1 MSNIQDKFL
10 TEARQKSFD
19 PEHRRRLDFNIG
31 KYDEKVIAGKE
42 QFCDLELAK
51 RRAANLKYKAI
62 HKLDRYLVEFE
73 KNFEK
78 HGGKVIWAPSEKEAQ
93 KEILNIIKKSNAKLI
108 VKQKTMLSEE
118 LEINELLMKNKRE
131 VVETDLG
138 EFIVQ
143 LAGEKPY
150 HILTPAMHK
159 SKEDV
164 AQLFHEKYGLSEN
177 STPERIA
184 HYVRDLLREKFIR
197 ADVGITGGNFLIADV
212 GAVALTENEGNGLLS
227 IAFPKIHI
235 AIVGIEKVIPSLEDL
250 DLFLPLLATHGT
262 GQNITAYNNIV
273 FGPKTESEFDG
284 PEEMYVILID
294 NRRTEV
300 LKLKEQ
306 RQALSCIRCGACL
319 NGCPIY
325 RSIGGYT
332 YGATYSGPI
341 GSVISPHYLGL
352 KEYNH
357 LSFASSLCGK
367 CTEVCPMKIP
377 LHELLLYNRNETV
390 KRGYT
395 KSSWK
400 FIMKAWTIAMKR
412 RWIIDKTGPGL
423 KNRFM
428 KMFFAKLWGPR
439 RDLPRFADKNFKQL
453 WQDRSNGRNNSK
465 S

>member
-1 MSNIQDKFL
+1 MSYILEKFL
-10 TEARQKSFD
+10 TESRQKAFD
-19 PEHRRRLDFNIG
+19 PEHRRRLDYNIG
-31 KYDEKVIAGKE
+31 KYDEKVVQGKK

-51 RRAANLKYKAI
+51 RRAANIKYKAI

-73 KNFEK
+73 KNFES

-93 KEILNIIKKSNAKLI
+93 KEILSIVKKANAKII

-118 LEINELLMKNKRE
+118 LEINDVLGKSKRE
-131 VVETDLG
+131 VIETDLG

-143 LAGEKPY
+143 IAGEKPY

-164 AQLFHEKYGLSEN
+164 AHLFHQKYGLSEN
-177 STPERIA
+177 SSPQAIA
-184 HYVRDLLREKFIR
+184 HFVRDLLRDKFIR
-197 ADVGITGGNFLIADV
+197 ADIGITGGNFLIADA
-212 GAVALTENEGNGLLS
+212 GALALTENEGNGLLS
-227 IAFPKIHI
+227 VSFPRIHI
-235 AIVGIEKVIPSLEDL
+235 AVVGIEKIIPSLDDL

-262 GQNITAYNNIV
+262 GQHITAYNNII
-273 FGPKTESEFDG
+273 FGPKTDFEPDG
-284 PEEMYVILID
+284 PDEMYVVLID

-300 LKLKEQ
+300 LRLKEQ

-319 NGCPIY
+319 NGCPVY

-332 YGATYSGPI
+332 YGATYTGPI

-352 KEYNH
+352 KDYNH

-367 CTEVCPMKIP
+367 CSEVCPMKIP

-395 KSSWK
+395 KSSWR
-400 FIMKAWTIAMKR
+400 FIMKMWKKVMLK
-412 RWIIDKTGPGL
+412 RWIIDKTGPKL
-423 KNRFM
+423 KNRVLPY
-428 KMFFAKLWGPR
+428 FFARHWGTHR
-439 RDLPRFADKNFKQL
+439 ELPRFADKSFHQL
-453 WQDRSNGRNNSK
+453 WLERTNGKNN
-465 S
+465 